1 MALLESEGMTVPL
14 RSSGDPI
21 RCTVHYNPIS
31 AQKSGGPEAGAWGCP
46 PTMAAGPWRRAKHS
60 PARQS
65 NRTVH
70 LKYRCTVVS
79 TVHLKYRTRLYLERQ
94 GDSSGRRIR
103 LRCTELAHRA
113 RAPNSRTELAHRARA
128 PSSRTEGNRPKFR
141 RNDSCSMST
150 GGSGELR
157 HVTAGRRPCRH
168 RVILRIHPFL

>member
-103 LRCTELAHRA
+103 LRCTELAHRT
-113 RAPNSRTELAHRARA
+113 RAPSSRTELAHRRESPKISAERLLLNEHRRVWRA
-128 PSSRTEGNRPKFR
+128 PSRHSR
-141 RNDSCSMST
+141 
-150 GGSGELR
+150 
-157 HVTAGRRPCRH
+157 
-168 RVILRIHPFL
+168 